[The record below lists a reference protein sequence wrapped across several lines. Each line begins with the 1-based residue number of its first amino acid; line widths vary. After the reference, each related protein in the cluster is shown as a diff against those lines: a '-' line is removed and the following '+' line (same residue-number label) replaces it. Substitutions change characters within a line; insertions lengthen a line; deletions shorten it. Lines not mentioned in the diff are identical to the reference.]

1 MQIQIH
7 SQSVGL
13 GDNQKDYIN
22 EKRGGIIS
30 DSPSPSA
37 LPFWWSNCE
46 RIQRGFID
54 APDCWDVIA
63 MLQPFEYFL

>member
-1 MQIQIH
+1 MA
-7 SQSVGL
+7 SRGKK
-13 GDNQKDYIN
+13 GNK
-22 EKRGGIIS
+22 KRGGRL
-30 DSPSPSA
+30 SPPPLLA